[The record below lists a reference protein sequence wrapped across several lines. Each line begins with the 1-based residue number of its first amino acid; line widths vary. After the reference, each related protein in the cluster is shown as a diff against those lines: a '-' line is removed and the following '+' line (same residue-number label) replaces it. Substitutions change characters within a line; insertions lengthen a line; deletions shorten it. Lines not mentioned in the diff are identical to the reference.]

1 MCVSVRELP
10 SKAAPVTVSGKR
22 VPEVTIMDKVTI
34 FFFSDTTLNILGYAV
49 AQLLEALLY

>member
-1 MCVSVRELP
+1 MSVRELP

-34 FFFSDTTLNILGYAV
+34 FFFFGYYSKYFGVRGSAV
-49 AQLLEALLY
+49 A